1 MNHDFFKK
9 KYIYIF
15 SILASLKTVFI
26 DKAENVL
33 MLLKIVKQVSTLKR
47 IILTKRLPD
56 DKDLDIR
63 NKAKEVNI
71 EILTYNQLRVSFK
84 KKKFFFS

>member
-1 MNHDFFKK
+1 
-9 KYIYIF
+9 
-15 SILASLKTVFI
+15 
-26 DKAENVL
+26 

-47 IILTKRLPD
+47 IILTKKLPD

-71 EILTYNQLRVSFK
+71 EILTYNQLRVSSK
-84 KKKFFFS
+84 KKIFFS

>member
-1 MNHDFFKK
+1 VNHDFFKK